1 MKSISII
8 ETLSMLVSF
17 TIAGYFITKR
27 KSTSD
32 KSEVDFIRYEEIL
45 TLPDSKSEES
55 HPVTQVMST
64 YKLSNSAQTELSKE
78 PPQLKL
84 SYQAGNV
91 NYKRPTIDLL
101 IENTNS
107 MINDTSATRQ
117 LFKNK
122 IVAKLSEHGIHV
134 SDVQCIESPSVWT
147 FKIRLGTGVTVAKVE
162 SRSADI
168 GLALGGLPTRLV
180 QIQGEDRL
188 GIEVPNT
195 NKMVLSAKVALSS
208 QEYSNSKHTLPL
220 FIGKDTKNQNVVIDL
235 ARMPHLLIAG
245 TTGSGKSIALNTFIV
260 SLLFKKNP
268 DELKFILIDPKK
280 VEFSLFKG
288 ISEHFLLNYTNTSNP
303 IVKSPQIANEALLR
317 LTEVMENRLD
327 LIEAKGCKNIAE
339 YNAQKGIKKMY
350 YIVAVIDEL
359 AELMATQEDKGKAL
373 EHNLCRL
380 AQLARAVGIHL
391 IVATQRPSVNVI
403 TGTIKANFP
412 VRISFKLAS
421 LMDSR
426 TILDAAGAENLTGS
440 GDCILSIDGAMTR
453 LQAPYLDSIEIN
465 NIVQHIEKQD
475 KPTKDD
481 SETYTPALVVQ
492 ETVIDEYISDST
504 SILETQK
511 NKVSN
516 DEFEKA
522 KAICIKHQKCN
533 ISFLKRELSIGDLKA
548 KRLMDL
554 LEQELNFQ

>member
-1 MKSISII
+1 
-8 ETLSMLVSF
+8 MLVSF

-45 TLPDSKSEES
+45 TLPDSKSAES

-64 YKLSNSAQTELSKE
+64 YKLSNSAQTESSKE

-84 SYQAGNV
+84 SYQTGDI

-208 QEYSNSKHTLPL
+208 KEYSNSKHTLPL

-481 SETYTPALVVQ
+481 SEIYTPAFVVQ

>member
-1 MKSISII
+1 MKSTII

-45 TLPDSKSEES
+45 TLPDSKSAES

-64 YKLSNSAQTELSKE
+64 YKLSNSAQTESSKE

-84 SYQAGNV
+84 SYQTGDI

-208 QEYSNSKHTLPL
+208 KEYSNSKHTLPL

-481 SETYTPALVVQ
+481 SETYTPAFLVQ

>member
-1 MKSISII
+1 
-8 ETLSMLVSF
+8 MLVSF

-45 TLPDSKSEES
+45 TLPDSKSAES

-64 YKLSNSAQTELSKE
+64 YKLSNSAQTESSKE

-84 SYQAGNV
+84 SYQTGDI

-208 QEYSNSKHTLPL
+208 KEYSNSKHTLPL

-481 SETYTPALVVQ
+481 SETYTPAFLVQ

>member
-1 MKSISII
+1 MKSTII

-45 TLPDSKSEES
+45 TLPDSKSAES

-64 YKLSNSAQTELSKE
+64 YKLSNSAQTESSKE

-84 SYQAGNV
+84 SYQTGDI

-208 QEYSNSKHTLPL
+208 KEYSNSKHTLPL

-481 SETYTPALVVQ
+481 SEIYTPAFVVQ

>member
-1 MKSISII
+1 
-8 ETLSMLVSF
+8 MLVSF

-45 TLPDSKSEES
+45 TLPDSKSAES

-64 YKLSNSAQTELSKE
+64 YKLSNSAQTESSKE

-84 SYQAGNV
+84 SYQTGNI

-208 QEYSNSKHTLPL
+208 KEYSNSKHTLPL

-481 SETYTPALVVQ
+481 SETYTPAFVVQ